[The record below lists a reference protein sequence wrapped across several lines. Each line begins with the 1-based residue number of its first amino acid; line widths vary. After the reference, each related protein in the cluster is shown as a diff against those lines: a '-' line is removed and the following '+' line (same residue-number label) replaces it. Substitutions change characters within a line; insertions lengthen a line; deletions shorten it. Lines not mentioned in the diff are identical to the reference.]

1 MKTRK
6 NKPHLQHSSHTA
18 LLAIG
23 IFTLLMWLT
32 ACATL
37 QHQKGYENYPK
48 NTDWKIRKL

>member
-6 NKPHLQHSSHTA
+6 NKPHLQHSSYTA

-37 QHQKGYENYPK
+37 QHQKGYEHYTRNEFW
-48 NTDWKIRKL
+48 NTK